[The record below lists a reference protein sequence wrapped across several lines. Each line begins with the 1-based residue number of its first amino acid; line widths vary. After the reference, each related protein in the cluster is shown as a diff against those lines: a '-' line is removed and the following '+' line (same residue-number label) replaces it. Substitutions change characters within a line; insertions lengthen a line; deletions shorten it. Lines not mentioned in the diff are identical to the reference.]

1 LNDFDIAFIGAGN
14 MASSIVGGL
23 LASGHPGERLRAADP
38 NSGCLNAL
46 QAMGVERTGQDNA
59 VVAQGAAVIV
69 LAVKPQVMAEA
80 CAGLRALV
88 ERERPLLIS
97 IAAGISAASLQHW
110 LGGDAAIVRCM
121 PNTPALLRCGASGL
135 YAADTVGS
143 EQRDRAAAIMAAVGT
158 TCWVRTEAELDA
170 VTAVSGS
177 GPAYFFQFME
187 AMVEQGVALGLE
199 RATATQLGVQTCLG
213 AARMAAESGVE
224 LAELRRRV
232 CSPGGTTE
240 RAVASL
246 QQDAIEAV
254 IGRAMRAAHTRS
266 QEMARELA
274 ATPAQTR
281 VATDQAA
288 TGDPASS

>member
-1 LNDFDIAFIGAGN
+1 MTDFDIAFIGAGN

-23 LASGHPGERLRAADP
+23 IASGHPSGRLRAADP
-38 NSGCLNAL
+38 NGSCLGAL
-46 QAMGVERTGQDNA
+46 QALGVQRTGQDNA
-59 VVAQGAAVIV
+59 EVAQGAPVII

-80 CAGLRALV
+80 CASIRALV
-88 ERERPLLIS
+88 EREQPLLIS
-97 IAAGISAASLQHW
+97 IAAGISVHSLQHW
-110 LGGDAAIVRCM
+110 LGKRAAIVRCM
-121 PNTPALLRCGASGL
+121 PNTPALLRSGASGL
-135 YAADTVGS
+135 YAADTVDT
-143 EQRDRAAAIMAAVGT
+143 EQRSRAAAIMAAVGT
-158 TCWVRTEAELDA
+158 ACWVRSEAELDA

-199 RATATQLGVQTCLG
+199 RETATQLSVQTCLG

-246 QQDAIEAV
+246 REDQIEQI
-254 IGRAMRAAHTRS
+254 IGRAMGAAHLRS
-266 QEMARELA
+266 QDMARELA
-274 ATPAQTR
+274 ATAGQ
-281 VATDQAA
+281 VHATEQSTA
-288 TGDPASS
+288 GDPSSS